1 MSPQILFRVDASLKI
16 GSGHVMRCL
25 TLADELIRRGA
36 YCIFV
41 TRLHVGH
48 LVDVIRARGH
58 EVFALKNN
66 GALNQLQVNQD
77 TYREWLSVDWLTD
90 AEQTKNAIQARV
102 FDWLIVDHYALD
114 SQWETA
120 LRDHAKKIFVIDD
133 LANRKHNCDVVLDQ
147 NLGRESVDYDAWL
160 KPQVKRLVGP
170 GYALLRP
177 EFAQWR
183 DMSLARR
190 KGNPMLKLLVS
201 MGGVDQDNITGKVL
215 HAIDHLDMPIGIHI
229 DVVLGVSAP
238 WVEEVKKQAIGMRY
252 ATTVHENISNMAE
265 LMAKSDL
272 AIGAAGST
280 SWERCALGLP
290 AILFLLADNQRE
302 VLKALEISGAAKV
315 ASVKTFTNM
324 TAFGKLLLG
333 VRENLKLMSENS
345 ASICDGLGAGRVA
358 EMLLGER

>member
-25 TLADELIRRGA
+25 TLADELVRRGA

-58 EVFALKNN
+58 EVFTLKNN
-66 GALNQLQVNQD
+66 GALKQLQVNQNA
-77 TYREWLSVDWLTD
+77 YREWLSVDWLTD
-90 AEQTKNAIQARV
+90 AEQTKNAIQTHV

-114 SQWETA
+114 AQWETA

-160 KPQVKRLVGP
+160 QPQVKRLVGP
-170 GYALLRP
+170 RYALLRP

-183 DMSLARR
+183 DISLARR
-190 KGNPMLKLLVS
+190 KANHILKLLVF

-215 HAIDHLDMPIGIHI
+215 GAIDHFDMPIGIHI
-229 DVVLGVSAP
+229 DVVLGASAP

-252 ATTVHENISNMAE
+252 ETTVHENISNMAE

-290 AILFLLADNQRE
+290 AILFLLADNQHE
-302 VLKALEISGAAKV
+302 VLKALEIAGAAKML
-315 ASVKTFTNM
+315 SVKTLTNM
-324 TAFGKLLLG
+324 TSFGNMLID
-333 VRENLKLMSENS
+333 VFENLKHMSENS
-345 ASICDGLGAGRVA
+345 ASICDGLGGVRVA